1 MARENS
7 EPAKCIDSLLGVA
20 KAFDFRALLDLADS
34 DVAAVLVSFDSVVD
48 YHENL
53 ELRAL
58 EIHQQVD
65 LFGSLV
71 PISGERCVAADA
83 RYISPWVAL
92 PGYRH
97 TVGMARAWHFL

>member
-65 LFGSLV
+65 LCGSLV
-71 PISGERCVAADA
+71 PISGERCVAAVCA
-83 RYISPWVAL
+83 RGFAVKYNVGFAL
-92 PGYRH
+92 HSG
-97 TVGMARAWHFL
+97 TSQKS